1 MSLPDVVEVRQ
12 TFPRPRVADI
22 EGAVRDEWRKEGIGS
37 SIRPGMEVAIAAGS
51 RGIAEI
57 ASLVRAVVCGVR
69 DAGASPFIVPAMGS
83 HGGATAEGQ
92 REILESLGVTE
103 AHCQA
108 PVRSSMDVV
117 ELGTTERGTPV
128 YLDAAAAG
136 ADGVIPVARV
146 KAHTD
151 FRGEVESGLLKMCA
165 IGLGKHDAARALHG
179 LGVPGIRDH
188 MVDVG
193 RQVAESGHVL
203 FGLAIVENA
212 YDEPAIVEAVAPRD
226 FRARD
231 AALLE
236 TYKDWMPRLP
246 IDDVDV
252 LVVDR
257 MGKNYSGTGM
267 DTNVIGRFRI
277 LGEEEPPA
285 PRVKYLVVSDLS
297 EESHGN
303 ALGMGLADLTT
314 ERLFAR
320 IDYRATYENVL
331 TSTFLER
338 AKVPMIRAHDRDAI
352 EAAVRCN
359 WGVAPKQTRLAR
371 IPNTLHLDL
380 IQVSRP
386 LVPEVLERGG
396 AEVVGEPFPLPL
408 GPDGYLRPIDADAAN
423 APLRGPWQEIDFAS
437 PGSLAGSSGARTAGG
452 V

>member
-1 MSLPDVVEVRQ
+1 MAVLELVEVRQ
-12 TFPRPRVADI
+12 TFARERLEDV
-22 EGAVRDEWRKEGIGS
+22 ERAVREEMRKDEIAS
-37 SIRPGMEVAIAAGS
+37 ALAPGMEVAIAAGS
-51 RGIAEI
+51 RGIAEVATI
-57 ASLVRAVVCGVR
+57 VRALADGVR

-92 REILESLGVTE
+92 RQILESLGITE
-103 AHCQA
+103 DGCHA
-108 PVRSSMDVV
+108 PVRSSMEVV
-117 ELGTTERGTPV
+117 ELGRTARGTPV
-128 YLDAAAAG
+128 YLDAAAAA

-165 IGLGKHDAARALHG
+165 IGLGKHDGARTLHG

-193 RQVAESGHVL
+193 CAVAESGHVL

-212 YDEPAIVEAVAPRD
+212 YDEPAVVEAVAPPE

-236 TYKDWMPRLP
+236 TYKRWMPRLP
-246 IDDVDV
+246 VDDLDI
-252 LVVDR
+252 LLVDR
-257 MGKNYSGTGM
+257 MGKDYSGTGM

-277 LGEEEPPA
+277 YGEAEPDS
-285 PRVKYLVVSDLS
+285 PRIKYVVVSDLT
-297 EESHGN
+297 EASHGN
-303 ALGMGLADLTT
+303 ALGIGLADLST
-314 ERLFAR
+314 ERLLER

-338 AKVPMIRAHDRDAI
+338 AKVPMIRPHDRAAL

-359 WGVAPKQTRLAR
+359 WGVAPGDTRLMR

-380 IQVSRP
+380 VHVSEP
-386 LVPEVLERGG
+386 LLADVLECGH
-396 AEVVGEPFPLPL
+396 AEVVGDPFPL
-408 GPDGYLRPIDADAAN
+408 R
-423 APLRGPWQEIDFAS
+423 F
-437 PGSLAGSSGARTAGG
+437 
-452 V
+452 

>member
-1 MSLPDVVEVRQ
+1 MRLPDVVQVRQ
-12 TFPRPRVADI
+12 AFPRPRVEDV
-22 EGAVRDEWRKEGIGS
+22 EGAVRDEWSKDGIGS

-57 ASLVRAVVCGVR
+57 ASFVRAVARGVR

-92 REILESLGVTE
+92 RAILESLGITE
-103 AHCQA
+103 EACEA
-108 PVRSSMDVV
+108 PIRSSMEVV
-117 ELGTTERGTPV
+117 ELGKTERGTPV
-128 YLDAAAAG
+128 FLDANAAR

-151 FRGEVESGLLKMCA
+151 FRGEVESGLLKMSA

-179 LGVPGIRDH
+179 LGVAGIRDH

-193 RQVAESGHVL
+193 RRVAESGHVL
-203 FGLAIVENA
+203 FGLAIVESA
-212 YDEPAIVEAVAPRD
+212 YDEPAIVEAVAPGD
-226 FRARD
+226 FFERD

-236 TYKDWMPRLP
+236 TYKGWMPRLP
-246 IDDVDV
+246 VDDVDV

-277 LGEEEPPA
+277 PGEEEPPA
-285 PRVKYLVVSDLS
+285 PRVKYVVVSDLS

-303 ALGMGLADLTT
+303 ALGMGLADLAT
-314 ERLFAR
+314 ERLLAR
-320 IDYRATYENVL
+320 IDYGATYENTL

-359 WGVAPKQTRLAR
+359 WGVPAEDTRLLR

-380 IQVSRP
+380 VQVSEP
-386 LVPEVLERGG
+386 LVAEVLERGD
-396 AEVVGEPFPLPL
+396 AEVVGDPFPLPF
-408 GPDGYLRPIDADAAN
+408 GDDGHLRPFDADAA
-423 APLRGPWQEIDFAS
+423 AVSLPGPWQEIDA
-437 PGSLAGSSGARTAGG
+437 AR
-452 V
+452 

>member
-1 MSLPDVVEVRQ
+1 MALPDVVAVRH
-12 TFPRPRVADI
+12 TFPRERVEDV
-22 EGAVRDEWRKEGIGS
+22 ERAVRDELRKEGIGS
-37 SIRPGMEVAIAAGS
+37 ALRPGMDVAIAVGS

-57 ASLVRAVVCGVR
+57 PSFVRAVVRSVR

-92 REILESLGVTE
+92 RQILESLGVTE
-103 AHCQA
+103 EDCEAA
-108 PVRSSMDVV
+108 IRSAMEVV
-117 ELGTTERGTPV
+117 ELGTTSRGTPV
-128 YLDAAAAG
+128 YLDANAAR

-165 IGLGKHDAARALHG
+165 IGLGKHDGARTLHG

-193 RQVAESGHVL
+193 CAVAQSGHVL

-212 YDEPAIVEAVAPRD
+212 YDEPAVVEAVAPPE

-236 TYKDWMPRLP
+236 TYKRWMPRLP
-246 IDDVDV
+246 VDDLDI
-252 LVVDR
+252 LLVDR
-257 MGKNYSGTGM
+257 MGKDYSGTGM

-277 LGEEEPPA
+277 YGEAEPDS
-285 PRVKYLVVSDLS
+285 PRIKYVVVSDLT
-297 EESHGN
+297 EASHGN
-303 ALGMGLADLTT
+303 ALGIGLADLST
-314 ERLFAR
+314 ERLLER

-331 TSTFLER
+331 TSTFIER
-338 AKVPMIRAHDRDAI
+338 AKVPMIQPHDRAAV

-359 WGVAPKQTRLAR
+359 WGVAPEDTRLMR

-380 IQVSRP
+380 VHVSRP
-386 LVPEVLERGG
+386 LLGEVLERGH
-396 AEVVGEPFPLPL
+396 AEVVGEPFPLRF
-408 GPDGYLRPIDADAAN
+408 GDDGHLAPFESETASR
-423 APLRGPWQEIDFAS
+423 PLRGPWQEIDA
-437 PGSLAGSSGARTAGG
+437 AA
-452 V
+452 